1 MYRKNRGGIPRLEG
15 TILREGIA
23 GQPGALGRLCDF
35 DANRRRIRSC
45 YARRTQHRELAE
57 YFAVYLGDQVILAIG
72 VAAPDLPELNRTY
85 GHKFFLMEVDSR
97 LPGVLAGVNRARGY
111 RGLC

>member
-1 MYRKNRGGIPRLEG
+1 
-15 TILREGIA
+15 
-23 GQPGALGRLCDF
+23 
-35 DANRRRIRSC
+35 
-45 YARRTQHRELAE
+45 
-57 YFAVYLGDQVILAIG
+57 
-72 VAAPDLPELNRTY
+72 LPELNRTY